1 MALANVDCKERF
13 GYSPNMSER
22 YRVGV
27 DIGGTFTD
35 FVLFDKTAGTLKLE
49 KTYTTPQDLR
59 QGVEGGLRGAGV
71 PFPDIADLSHGTT
84 IGLNTFIERKGTP
97 TGLITTAG
105 FRDAYE
111 IGRGARSEPYNLFF
125 RKPVP
130 LVPREHRLEVKER
143 IGADGKVVTALHEE
157 DVRASAERLRDA
169 KISSIAICFVNSYAN
184 SSHEERAAEIVA
196 EVHPEARI
204 STSHSLAREWREYER
219 TSTTCI
225 NAYIMPRTAR
235 YMESLSKSL
244 AAGGYRSPLFIN
256 QSSGGVVSA
265 GTAVAKP
272 VMTLMSGPAGGVAA
286 SAYVGG
292 LDGFKDVISF
302 DMGGTSND
310 VCLIKDGR
318 PRVTADSKIE
328 SHPVMVP
335 MVAIHSIGAGGGSL
349 AWIDSVGALNV
360 GPKSAGAEPGPVCY
374 GRGGTEPTVTDAN
387 VVLGRVAPE
396 PFLPENMK
404 LDVEAARRAIREKV
418 GDPLSL
424 DLWHAATGI
433 LDIVNVKMAMA
444 VRTVTVQRGLDPK
457 DFALFAFGGAGPM
470 HACFVARELG
480 IDKVVVP
487 IAPGQFSALGI
498 LGSDIR
504 HDLVRTAPAGSDAL
518 HRSFIQE
525 QFDALET
532 EARSVLAKEGV
543 SEDDFLFL
551 RSVDIRYVG
560 QEYTVNVPLSDGP
573 VNDASV
579 RKACSDFH
587 KFHEVTYSHSKP
599 DEPIELVNLRLAAI
613 GRRPKVELP
622 KIAAG
627 GEEPFSS
634 ARAGST
640 EICFDAAHGFTEAA
654 VWDRRALLAGNKITG
669 PAIVADPGATT
680 VVPPEF
686 RCSVSPHGNMV
697 IDVPEA

>member
-1 MALANVDCKERF
+1 
-13 GYSPNMSER
+13 MSER

-35 FVLFDKTAGTLKLE
+35 FVLFDKTTGSLQLE

-59 QGVEGGLRGAGV
+59 QGVESGLRSAGV
-71 PFPDIADLSHGTT
+71 PFSDIADLAHGTT
-84 IGLNTFIERKGTP
+84 VGLNTLIERKGTA
-97 TGLITTAG
+97 TGLITTSG
-105 FRDAYE
+105 FRDTYE
-111 IGRGARSEPYNLFF
+111 IGRGARAQPYNLFF

-143 IGADGKVVTALHEE
+143 IGADGKVVTALDED
-157 DVRASAERLRDA
+157 DVRRVAEIFRQA
-169 KISSIAICFVNSYAN
+169 GITSIAICFVNSYAN
-184 SSHEERAAEIVA
+184 SAHEERAAEILA
-196 EVHPEARI
+196 EVYPEARV

-225 NAYIMPRTAR
+225 NAYIMARTAR
-235 YMESLSKSL
+235 YMEDLSKTL

-256 QSSGGVVSA
+256 QSSGGLVSA
-265 GTAVAKP
+265 GTAVEKP

-292 LDGFKDVISF
+292 LDGFEDIISF

-349 AWIDSVGALNV
+349 AWVDAVGALNV
-360 GPKSAGAEPGPVCY
+360 GPESAGAEPGPVCY

-396 PFLPENMK
+396 QFLPENMK
-404 LDVEAARRAIREKV
+404 LDAESARRAIRKKIAE
-418 GDPLSL
+418 PLKL
-424 DLWHAATGI
+424 DLWLAATGV

-457 DFALFAFGGAGPM
+457 DFVMFAFGGAGPM
-470 HACFVARELG
+470 HACFVAREIG
-480 IDKVVVP
+480 IGKVVIP

-518 HRSFIQE
+518 DRSFLQE
-525 QFDALET
+525 QFDALESD
-532 EARSVLAKEGV
+532 ARSVLGKEGV
-543 SEDDFLFL
+543 AEDDFALL

-560 QEYTVNVPLSDGP
+560 QEYTVNVPIPDGP
-573 VNDASV
+573 IDEGVVNKT
-579 RKACSDFH
+579 RSDFH
-587 KFHEVTYSHSKP
+587 KLHEVTYSHSKP
-599 DEPIELVNLRLAAI
+599 DDVIELVNLRIAAI

-622 KIAAG
+622 KVAAG
-627 GEEPFSS
+627 KKDPRPS
-634 ARAGST
+634 ARVGST
-640 EICFDAAHGFTEAA
+640 EICFDAAQGFAEAA
-654 VWDRRALLAGNKITG
+654 VWDRRELLAGNGIEG

-680 VVPPEF
+680 VVPPGF
-686 RCSVSPHGNMV
+686 RCSVSSHGNLV
-697 IDVPEA
+697 IEVPATGGS

>member
-1 MALANVDCKERF
+1 
-13 GYSPNMSER
+13 MSER

-35 FVLFDKTAGTLKLE
+35 FVLFDKTEGSLKLE

-59 QGVEGGLRGAGV
+59 QGVESGLRNAGV
-71 PFPDIADLSHGTT
+71 PFSDIADLSHGTT
-84 IGLNTFIERKGTP
+84 VGLNTLIERKGTE
-97 TGLITTAG
+97 TGLITTSG

-111 IGRGARSEPYNLFF
+111 IGRGARAQPYNLFF
-125 RKPVP
+125 RKPAP
-130 LVPREHRLEVKER
+130 LVPREHRLEVTER
-143 IGADGKVVTALHEE
+143 MGADGKVVATLDED
-157 DVRASAERLRDA
+157 DVRRAAEAFRQA
-169 KISSIAICFVNSYAN
+169 GIASIAICFVNSYAN
-184 SSHEERAAEIVA
+184 SSHEERAAKIVA
-196 EVHPEARI
+196 EVYPEARV

-235 YMESLSKSL
+235 YMESLSKTL
-244 AAGGYRSPLFIN
+244 AAGGYRRPLFIN

-265 GTAVAKP
+265 DSAVAKP

-292 LDGFKDVISF
+292 LDGFNDIISF

-349 AWIDSVGALNV
+349 ASIDSVGALNV
-360 GPKSAGAEPGPVCY
+360 GPESAGAEPGPVCY
-374 GRGGTEPTVTDAN
+374 GRGGTNPTVTDAN
-387 VVLGRVAPE
+387 VVLGRVAPAE
-396 PFLPENMK
+396 FLPENMK
-404 LDVEAARRAIREKV
+404 LDVDAARSAIREKV
-418 GDPLSL
+418 AEPLSL

-480 IDKVVVP
+480 IGKVVVP
-487 IAPGQFSALGI
+487 IAPGQFSAFGI

-504 HDLVRTAPAGSDAL
+504 HDLVRTAPAGTDAL
-518 HRSFIQE
+518 QRAFIKE
-525 QFDALET
+525 QFDALESD
-532 EARSVLAKEGV
+532 ARAVLAKEGV
-543 SEDDFLFL
+543 AETDFMLL

-560 QEYTVNVPLSDGP
+560 QEYTVNVPIPEEPIDE
-573 VNDASV
+573 DSV
-579 RKACSDFH
+579 LRARSDFH
-587 KFHEVTYSHSKP
+587 EFHEQTYSHSKP
-599 DEPIELVNLRLAAI
+599 DDAIELVNLRVAAI
-613 GRRPKVELP
+613 GRRPKIELP
-622 KIAAG
+622 KVAAG
-627 GEEPFSS
+627 KKDPPPS
-634 ARAGST
+634 ARVGST
-640 EICFDAAHGFTEAA
+640 EICFDAAQGFTEAA
-654 VWDRRALLAGNKITG
+654 VWDRRELLAGNQIDG
-669 PAIVADPGATT
+669 PAIIADPGATT
-680 VVPPEF
+680 VVPPRF
-686 RCSVSPHGNMV
+686 RCTVSSHGNLV
-697 IDVPEA
+697 IEGYGA

>member
-1 MALANVDCKERF
+1 MT
-13 GYSPNMSER
+13 ER

-35 FVLFDKTAGTLKLE
+35 FVLFDKVAGSLKLE

-59 QGVEGGLRGAGV
+59 QGVESGLRGAGV
-71 PFPDIADLSHGTT
+71 PFSDIADLAHGTT
-84 IGLNTFIERKGTP
+84 VALNTLIERKGTE
-97 TGLITTAG
+97 TGLITTSG

-111 IGRGARSEPYNLFF
+111 IGRGARAQPYNLFF

-143 IGADGKVVTALHEE
+143 IGADGKIVTALHEE
-157 DVRASAERLRDA
+157 DVRKAAEHFRKA
-169 KISSIAICFVNSYAN
+169 GITSIALCFVNSYAN
-184 SSHEERAAEIVA
+184 SSHEERAAKIVA
-196 EVHPEARI
+196 EVYPEARV

-235 YMESLSKSL
+235 YMENLSKTL

-265 GTAVAKP
+265 STAVAKP

-292 LDGFKDVISF
+292 LDGFKDIISF

-335 MVAIHSIGAGGGSL
+335 MLAIHSIGAGGGSL
-349 AWIDSVGALNV
+349 AWVDSVGALNV
-360 GPKSAGAEPGPVCY
+360 GPESAGAEPGPVCY
-374 GRGGTEPTVTDAN
+374 GRGGIEPTVTDAN

-396 PFLPENMK
+396 RFLPENMK
-404 LDVEAARRAIREKV
+404 LDAEAARCAIREKIA
-418 GDPLSL
+418 DPLKL
-424 DLWHAATGI
+424 DLWLAATGV
-433 LDIVNVKMAMA
+433 LDIVNLKMAMA

-457 DFALFAFGGAGPM
+457 DFVLFAFGGAGPM

-480 IDKVVVP
+480 IGKVVVP

-518 HRSFIQE
+518 RRSFIQE
-525 QFDALET
+525 QFDALESD
-532 EARSVLAKEGV
+532 ARSVLGKEGV
-543 SEDDFLFL
+543 AEDDFVLL

-560 QEYTVNVPLSDGP
+560 QEYTVNVPIAGLITDET
-573 VNDASV
+573 V
-579 RKACSDFH
+579 RKARSDFH
-587 KFHEVTYSHSKP
+587 KLHEVTYSHSKP
-599 DEPIELVNLRLAAI
+599 DDVIELVNLRVAAI

-627 GEEPFSS
+627 KEEPPSS
-634 ARAGST
+634 AQVGST
-640 EICFDAAHGFTEAA
+640 EICFDAAQGFTEAT
-654 VWDRRALLAGNKITG
+654 VWDRRELLAGNQIEG

-680 VVPPEF
+680 VVPPGF
-686 RCSVSPHGNMV
+686 RCSLSSHGNLV
-697 IDVPEA
+697 IEVPAPGA

>member
-1 MALANVDCKERF
+1 MANIDCRETL
-13 GYSPNMSER
+13 GYSPDMSER

-49 KTYTTPQDLR
+49 KTYTTPEDLR
-59 QGVEGGLRGAGV
+59 QGVERGLRDADV

-84 IGLNTFIERKGTP
+84 IGLNTFIERKGAE
-97 TGLITTAG
+97 TGLITTSG

-111 IGRGARSEPYNLFF
+111 IGRGARTQPYNLFF

-143 IGADGKVVTALHEE
+143 IGADGKIVTALHEE
-157 DVRASAERLRDA
+157 DVRKAAEHFRKA
-169 KISSIAICFVNSYAN
+169 GITSIALCFVNSYAN

-196 EVHPEARI
+196 EVYPEARV

-235 YMESLSKSL
+235 YMDNLSKTL

-265 GTAVAKP
+265 STAVAKP

-292 LDGFKDVISF
+292 LDGFKDIISF

-360 GPKSAGAEPGPVCY
+360 GPESAGAEPGPVCY

-387 VVLGRVAPE
+387 LVLGRVAPE

-404 LDVEAARRAIREKV
+404 LDVDAARRAIREKI
-418 GDPLSL
+418 GEPLSL
-424 DLWHAATGI
+424 DLWHAATGM

-457 DFALFAFGGAGPM
+457 DFVLFAFGGAGPM

-480 IDKVVVP
+480 IGKVVVP

-518 HRSFIQE
+518 HRSFIQD
-525 QFDALET
+525 QFDALEADGRT
-532 EARSVLAKEGV
+532 ILEKEGV
-543 SEDDFLFL
+543 SKDDFLLL

-560 QEYTVNVPLSDGP
+560 QEYTVNVSIPNEPIDDG
-573 VNDASV
+573 VID
-579 RKACSDFH
+579 KARSDFH
-587 KFHEVTYSHSKP
+587 ELHEVTYSHSKP
-599 DEPIELVNLRLAAI
+599 DEPIELVNLRVAAI
-613 GRRPKVELP
+613 GRRPKIELP

-627 GEEPFSS
+627 GEKPPS
-634 ARAGST
+634 AAQAGSI

-654 VWDRRALLAGNKITG
+654 VWDRRELLAGNKIKG
-669 PAIVADPGATT
+669 PAIVGDPGATT
-680 VVPPEF
+680 VVPPGF
-686 RCSVSPHGNMV
+686 RCSVSSHGNMV
-697 IDVPEA
+697 IDFPEA